1 MGRIK
6 TTLTKRTAISL
17 FNSDKEAFKPDFD
30 SNKKV
35 VSAKL
40 DITSKKLR
48 NIIAGY
54 VTRLSKKKE

>member
-17 FNSDKEAFKPDFD
+17 FNSDKEAFKQDFD

-40 DITSKKLR
+40 DVTSKKLR

-54 VTRLSKKKE
+54 VTRLAKKKE